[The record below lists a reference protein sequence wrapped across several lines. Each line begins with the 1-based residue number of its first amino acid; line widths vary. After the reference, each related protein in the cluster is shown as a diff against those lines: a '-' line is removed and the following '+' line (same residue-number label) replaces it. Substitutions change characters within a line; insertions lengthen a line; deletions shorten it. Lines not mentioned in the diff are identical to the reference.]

1 MSEAET
7 PSPSKSASHATGSA
21 VVTSVDVEHPETRR
35 LQSKRT
41 KTSIRFPSYRH
52 FTINQPVLQDQRVGT
67 DNFCSSNENQSVFK
81 GEKYLHITKKGSLKW
96 EGSFKSL
103 QSFFD
108 LFLNLQTKWST
119 PRGACKQ
126 YVADNGLEIRWYSSS
141 KSLCFNGPNSENL
154 KLQLINLIPKE
165 QTIDGVKGEILGEIL
180 GDQTLNNEDETTNIT
195 DDEHSDVD
203 NDKDLNAVNAEHSG
217 VSLEKIAVNFKLLE
231 DRMNAK
237 FNELSHEINKLKP
250 KSVCD
255 HDLSHEYMQ
264 NMLEENKSLKAEN
277 DSLKQ
282 RCENLV
288 YGMASLKTD
297 IGNLEDEKKS
307 LLTVIKVL
315 QTDADLN
322 QQANTDNH
330 NVNGWK
336 RVNGRIVSEKRGEA
350 LSVNKNDTVINNQFE
365 VLSDSDIEIKSQE
378 SPFDKRRQKAINI
391 NKRQVQSNED
401 KYERQSKDSARPNK
415 TKVPNTVI
423 IGDSMTKHLD
433 SRRLQRSSKTVRRVS
448 TQTYRG
454 ATIEDMKHHIRPSL
468 ARKPNEIIL
477 HVGTNDIANK
487 EPEEIVNG
495 IADIVNIIH
504 EESPATKPVLSEI
517 MLRTD
522 KPSYK
527 PVIGKIN
534 YQLQCYCQGHNLD
547 LIQHSNLGYVHTIT
561 FSHRFLLFGSKL
573 QLPWDCGTIE
583 NDAKTLPCA
592 RSLRS

>member
-1 MSEAET
+1 M
-7 PSPSKSASHATGSA
+7 ASHSE
-21 VVTSVDVEHPETRR
+21 SE
-35 LQSKRT
+35 S
-41 KTSIRFPSYRH
+41 S
-52 FTINQPVLQDQRVGT
+52 

-96 EGSFKSL
+96 EGSFESL

-119 PRGACKQ
+119 PRGGCKR

-165 QTIDGVKGEILGEIL
+165 QTIDGVEGEILGEIL
-180 GDQTLNNEDETTNIT
+180 GDQPLNDEDETTNVT

-203 NDKDLNAVNAEHSG
+203 KDKDLNAVNVEHSG
-217 VSLEKIAVNFKLLE
+217 VSLEKIAVDFKLLE

-237 FNELSHEINKLKP
+237 VNELSHEINKLKS

-255 HDLSHEYMQ
+255 NDLSHEYMQ

-288 YGMASLKTD
+288 YAMASLKTD
-297 IGNLEDEKKS
+297 IRNLEDEKKS

-315 QTDADLN
+315 QTDADRN
-322 QQANTDNH
+322 QPANTDDH

-336 RVNGRIVSEKRGEA
+336 RVNGRTVSEKRGEA
-350 LSVNKNDTVINNQFE
+350 LSVNKNDTVIKNQFE

-378 SPFDKRRQKAINI
+378 TPFDKRRQKAINI
-391 NKRQVQSNED
+391 NKRQGQSNEE
-401 KYERQSKDSARPNK
+401 KFERQSKVSARPNK
-415 TKVPNTVI
+415 TKAPNTVI

-495 IADIVNIIH
+495 IVDIVNIIH
-504 EESPATKPVLSEI
+504 QESPATKPVLSEI

-527 PVIGKIN
+527 AVIGKIN
-534 YQLQCYCQGHNLD
+534 HQLQCYCQGHNLD
-547 LIQHSNLGYVHTIT
+547 LIQHNNIEANHLNSYGVHLNRTGSSIFAKNLIHYFNKDSSN
-561 FSHRFLLFGSKL
+561 
-573 QLPWDCGTIE
+573 
-583 NDAKTLPCA
+583 
-592 RSLRS
+592 